1 MKRTKDRNEESRLDK
16 SRLLVAGCEKRG
28 VGYIDPRR
36 M

>member
-16 SRLLVAGCEKRG
+16 SRLLVVGYEKRG